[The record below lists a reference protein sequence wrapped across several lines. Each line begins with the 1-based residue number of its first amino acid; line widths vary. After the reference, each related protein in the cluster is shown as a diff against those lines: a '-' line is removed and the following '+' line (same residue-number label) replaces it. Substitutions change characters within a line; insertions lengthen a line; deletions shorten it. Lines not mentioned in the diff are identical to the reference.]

1 MAVLTKKITGVINL
15 SDFSILFN
23 FVVIR
28 MLLLLTLLL
37 LLFPAN
43 SPCVGVA

>member
-1 MAVLTKKITGVINL
+1 MAVLTKKITGFINF

-23 FVVIR
+23 FVVMR

>member
-15 SDFSILFN
+15 SDFSILLHA
-23 FVVIR
+23 VVLTS
-28 MLLLLTLLL
+28 LLLLTLLL